1 MNSSTVNDTCVGENH
16 GAFECPINN
25 VFETKSQIVS
35 QKDALKG
42 ALKSANGCK
51 IWPIKMWSDG
61 CTF

>member
-1 MNSSTVNDTCVGENH
+1 MGENH

-25 VFETKSQIVS
+25 VFKTKSQIAS

-42 ALKSANGCK
+42 ALKSADGCK